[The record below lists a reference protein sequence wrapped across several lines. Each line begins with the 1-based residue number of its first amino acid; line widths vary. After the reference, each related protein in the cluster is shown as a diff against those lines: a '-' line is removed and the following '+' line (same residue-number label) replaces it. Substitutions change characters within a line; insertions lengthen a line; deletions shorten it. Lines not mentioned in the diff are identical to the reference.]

1 MTNYTGFI
9 DGQSAFQQDGLALLL
24 LQIFVILGA
33 CRLISIPFK
42 YINQPSVIAE
52 VIGGILLGPTAL
64 GRWSWFTNTIFPKS
78 SLESLSVLSSFG
90 LLLFLLL
97 MGLELDL
104 GVVVKRARI
113 SLTISLTGII
123 STFVLSIGVSRFF
136 YLYIPGIQELVPYPK
151 LLLFIGVAMSV
162 TALPVL
168 ARILTEQRLLRTPV
182 GVSVISA
189 AAVDDAVGW
198 MALALIIAII
208 AAATPLTGLY
218 ILLTVIGFAA
228 FMFICVKPL
237 LFRLHR
243 YLLALRNQNANHEGT
258 PISQPMVL
266 VAFIVAIT
274 ASFFTA
280 AVGIHPIFGAF
291 LTGLILPREDGF
303 AVKLTEKIE
312 EFTVVVLL
320 PLYFT
325 NSGLKTNIG
334 AINSGLSVG
343 ALLLVIGCCCTGKI
357 VGCSLAARVSG
368 LRPRECLA
376 VGVLMNTK
384 GLVEII
390 ILNIGLANNLINA
403 QIFAIMIL
411 MAVCTTLMTTPLIT
425 IVYPESYHSPVDAKL
440 EVDDTLDT
448 ANVGQHRRLL
458 VCLPNTGSVATMMGL
473 IHHIT
478 ENRGIPDQ
486 NLLAAASN
494 LSPAA
499 GLALARAMAAATE
512 TPAIHAVRLRPL
524 TDRMSAM
531 LLASSDIA
539 DPSLVAF
546 RTFGLLRG
554 VGVTTHM
561 VMAEVKDY
569 ARDVAKLAYKNDCDT
584 IVLPWRSKKRDED
597 GNPTA
602 GGLSAPALPSTP
614 SAQKD
619 YFSHWFGSAAAS
631 ASAAASPVGDRDSHV
646 LPSPIMPPATPLP
659 LEKQQS
665 YLNERSSDVWMGDLA
680 SQLLRKAR
688 VKVAILV
695 DRSRDELADLDEI
708 ETEAALSGK
717 DGLSARVGKMRRPSQ
732 VKGEMTGPPK
742 RTSILV
748 PFFGGPD
755 DRAALQ
761 MAMRLASSSDAVIS
775 ILHVRHMTQVTP
787 EIENMLKV
795 SGTTTAPRVSG
806 ETRNRR
812 RIFSSLVPNNN
823 VPAVD
828 GLGTSS
834 ATVQAEEPSH
844 PRLPPGWILEPVGAE
859 DEKVLSI
866 ALGTHLSNATVNVHQ
881 VADGQTIS
889 NVEEFKPAFE
899 DIEPINMD
907 KEPSQASAAANK
919 RRERNISTSSFISAI
934 NTTSPAVASPA
945 VPTVVIN
952 EKPVTPEPEAGTAG
966 QPSAA
971 AAAAAASATVGVPFV
986 RTLTTASAQSIPST
1000 PKVSITEV
1008 VTPVDPLSTL
1018 LDLLRSPDLEAA
1030 TGLPSNPTLVVLGHL
1045 GAGWGSAVAE
1055 DGGVG
1060 ANMTVNG
1067 ATRWSAHQA
1076 TWQGNQGTIQGTIQ
1090 GNQGTG
1096 QDTVTSLA
1104 SLRNTVSGRPSA
1116 LAAAEAKAAD
1126 QGVEDRVLG
1135 VTASAIVREN
1145 VGDWDLLVVRKFRNV
1160 LGN

>member
-64 GRWSWFTNTIFPKS
+64 GRWKWFSSTIFPKS

-113 SLTISLTGII
+113 SLTISLTGIL
-123 STFVLSIGVSRFF
+123 STFALSIGVSRFF
-136 YLYIPGIQELVPYPK
+136 YLYIPGIQDLVPYPK

-168 ARILTEQRLLRTPV
+168 ARILTEQRLLKTPV

-228 FMFICVKPL
+228 FMFICVKPI

-243 YLLALRNQNANHEGT
+243 YLLALRNQNASHEGA

-266 VAFIVAIT
+266 VAFIVAIA
-274 ASFFTA
+274 ASFFTS

-312 EFTVVVLL
+312 EFTVVILL

-357 VGCSLAARVSG
+357 VGCSLAARFSG
-368 LRPRECLA
+368 LRPRESLA

-411 MAVCTTLMTTPLIT
+411 MAVCTTLMTTPLIA

-440 EVDDTLDT
+440 EADDTLDT

-602 GGLSAPALPSTP
+602 GGLNAPAPPSTP
-614 SAQKD
+614 SGQKD
-619 YFSHWFGSAAAS
+619 YFSHWFGSAATS
-631 ASAAASPVGDRDSHV
+631 ASAAPSPVGDKDSHV
-646 LPSPIMPPATPLP
+646 LPSPIMPPTTPLP

-665 YLNERSSDVWMGDLA
+665 YFTERSSDAWMGDLA
-680 SQLLRKAR
+680 SQLLGKAR

-717 DGLSARVGKMRRPSQ
+717 DELVTKTGKMRRPSQ
-732 VKGEMTGPPK
+732 VKDKMTGPPK

-775 ILHVRHMTQVTP
+775 ILHVRSMTQVAPEVEKMLRVTATP
-787 EIENMLKV
+787 
-795 SGTTTAPRVSG
+795 PRGIG
-806 ETRNRR
+806 ETENRR
-812 RIFSSLVPNNN
+812 RIFSSLVPGDN
-823 VPAVD
+823 VPAVND
-828 GLGTSS
+828 LGASS
-834 ATVQAEEPSH
+834 ATVQAEEPGH
-844 PRLPPGWILEPVGAE
+844 PRLPPGWVLEPVGAD

-866 ALGTHLSNATVNVHQ
+866 ALGTQLSNATVNVHQ
-881 VADGQTIS
+881 VADGQTVS
-889 NVEEFKPAFE
+889 NIEDFRPAFQ

-907 KEPSQASAAANK
+907 KESSQASAAATK
-919 RRERNISTSSFISAI
+919 RRERDISTSSFLSAI
-934 NTTSPAVASPA
+934 NTSSAAVANPA
-945 VPTVVIN
+945 VPTVVVK
-952 EKPVTPEPEAGTAG
+952 EKPVTPEPEARTTG

-971 AAAAAASATVGVPFV
+971 AAAASATAGFPFV

-1018 LDLLRSPDLEAA
+1018 LDLLRSPDLEVA

-1045 GAGWGSAVAE
+1045 GAGWSSAVAE

-1104 SLRNTVSGRPSA
+1104 SLRNTVAGRPSA
-1116 LAAAEAKAAD
+1116 LAAAEAKASD

-1135 VTASAIVREN
+1135 VTASAIVRDN
-1145 VGDWDLLVVRKFRNV
+1145 IGDWDLLVVRKFRNV